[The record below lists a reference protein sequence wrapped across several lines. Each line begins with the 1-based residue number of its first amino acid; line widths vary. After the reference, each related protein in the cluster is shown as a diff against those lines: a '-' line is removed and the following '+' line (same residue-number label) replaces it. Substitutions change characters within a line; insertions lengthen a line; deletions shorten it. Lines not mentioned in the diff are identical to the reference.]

1 MNGLKLNKS
10 FIGTPPRCI
19 KLACSYITEPL
30 TKLFNLSLSQ
40 GIMPDLLKISKIT
53 PVDKGGELTDPTNFR
68 PISTLSNLTQI
79 FEKLVYK
86 QLVSYIEK
94 HDILFEYQFG
104 FRKGR
109 STAQAITEIAD
120 TLRKAIDNNLYSC
133 GIFLDFS
140 KAFDTVNHSI
150 LLQKLESYGIRGL
163 PLAWFESYLTNRKQ
177 YVALGDTK
185 SSYQTMVCGVP
196 QGSSLGPLL
205 FLIYINDL
213 PNSSEVLSFKIFA
226 DDTNL
231 FASAKDLKSLELL
244 MNSELKKVK
253 EWCDI
258 NKLSINL
265 KKTNF
270 MIIKPQRKKNM
281 NISINIT
288 NRDGSCHSL
297 EQKDH
302 IKYLGVMIDSSL
314 SWKYHISY
322 VCAKLSRNIGIISKL
337 RYYLSVNQLKQ
348 IYYNLIYPYISY
360 AIVAW
365 GSTCKT
371 NLQKIQTK
379 QNRVIRLI
387 FFATLSGKNTA
398 SALPLLNIMDILT
411 VNNVY
416 RLHTLKFTH
425 AWHKGILPKVFDHF
439 FQYASNVHHYNTR
452 YAAKQNL
459 HKFRIKTNTGK
470 RMVSFAAIDLWQE
483 IPQNFKDLNPFSF
496 TKSTKNYLL
505 IQQHQT

>member
-1 MNGLKLNKS
+1 MRSLTKNLTMLNDILDTFKKVPDIIAISETKLNDNYLSNISIPGYSFLNTKS
-10 FIGTPPRCI
+10 KTSAGGPGLYLAEELNFIRRCDLELPAEGVESCWI
-19 KLACSYITEPL
+19 EITSKKEQNVIIGCIYRHPHSHIDSFHEAMKERL
-30 TKLFNLSLSQ
+30 QDLNSKGNQVFILGDININFLQYCHDNRTADYLDMLLDSGFMPVITKATRITNHSKTLIDHIYTNV
-40 GIMPDLLKISKIT
+40 PYKLLKSGICLAGISDHL
-53 PVDKGGELTDPTNFR
+53 PVFCTAAHNFQTTNESRFYR
-68 PISTLSNLTQI
+68 
-79 FEKLVYK
+79 
-86 QLVSYIEK
+86 
-94 HDILFEYQFG
+94 
-104 FRKGR
+104 
-109 STAQAITEIAD
+109 
-120 TLRKAIDNNLYSC
+120 
-133 GIFLDFS
+133 DFS
-140 KAFDTVNHSI
+140 KFNKD
-150 LLQKLESYGIRGL
+150 
-163 PLAWFESYLTNRKQ
+163 
-177 YVALGDTK
+177 
-185 SSYQTMVCGVP
+185 
-196 QGSSLGPLL
+196 L
-205 FLIYINDL
+205 FLK
-213 PNSSEVLSFKIFA
+213 VLSFKIFA

-416 RLHTLKFTH
+416 RLHTLKFTY

-439 FQYASNVHHYNTR
+439 FQ
-452 YAAKQNL
+452 
-459 HKFRIKTNTGK
+459 
-470 RMVSFAAIDLWQE
+470 
-483 IPQNFKDLNPFSF
+483 
-496 TKSTKNYLL
+496 
-505 IQQHQT
+505 

>member
-1 MNGLKLNKS
+1 
-10 FIGTPPRCI
+10 
-19 KLACSYITEPL
+19 
-30 TKLFNLSLSQ
+30 
-40 GIMPDLLKISKIT
+40 
-53 PVDKGGELTDPTNFR
+53 
-68 PISTLSNLTQI
+68 
-79 FEKLVYK
+79 
-86 QLVSYIEK
+86 
-94 HDILFEYQFG
+94 
-104 FRKGR
+104 
-109 STAQAITEIAD
+109 
-120 TLRKAIDNNLYSC
+120 
-133 GIFLDFS
+133 
-140 KAFDTVNHSI
+140 
-150 LLQKLESYGIRGL
+150 
-163 PLAWFESYLTNRKQ
+163 
-177 YVALGDTK
+177 
-185 SSYQTMVCGVP
+185 
-196 QGSSLGPLL
+196 
-205 FLIYINDL
+205 
-213 PNSSEVLSFKIFA
+213 
-226 DDTNL
+226 
-231 FASAKDLKSLELL
+231 
-244 MNSELKKVK
+244 
-253 EWCDI
+253 
-258 NKLSINL
+258 
-265 KKTNF
+265 
-270 MIIKPQRKKNM
+270 M